1 MPKKKP
7 DSQLV
12 ELAGKNW
19 LASELMRAG
28 IEVARPERDRG
39 IDLIAYLDRDKRA
52 GRFIARPIQMKAASR
67 ARFSLYPKYAKFR
80 GLLLAYV
87 WNLGAE
93 NPSAIKCFVL
103 TYREA
108 LGILRQMGYAKTHT
122 WKKGAA
128 SGQRR
133 YVVNKPP
140 KKLVGLLSKYEM
152 NSHQK
157 WYSRLSV
164 D

>member
-1 MPKKKP
+1 MAKKKI

-52 GRFIARPIQMKAASR
+52 RRFIARPIQMKAASR

-93 NPSAIKCFVL
+93 SPSNIRCFAL
-103 TYREA
+103 TYAEA
-108 LGILRQMGYAKTHT
+108 LGVLRQMGYARSQT

-152 NSHQK
+152 DSREK
-157 WYSRLSV
+157 WHERLAV
-164 D
+164 E